1 MPVARAARNSNRR
14 VSPRILKA
22 LLVSLSLL
30 VGSYLE
36 SSRWKVNFVR
46 RVATEEARLHR
57 SNYWGVRLQKYLC
70 LKKKKK
76 EKGKGGERMRK
87 RGDRKRKK
95 EEQKGKRGGKLR
107 RERRSGRKPTA
118 RFTSTTAIVA
128 PLCRKILTTVCESFL
143 RHPPKAPFFPALFS
157 DIGRA
162 LALRPRNY
170 GIVSRNGRVLR
181 IFVQRNSRGERRR
194 P

>member
-14 VSPRILKA
+14 VSPRILKT

-57 SNYWGVRLQKYLC
+57 SNYWGVRLQKYSC
-70 LKKKKK
+70 LKKKEEKRERRRKNEKK
-76 EKGKGGERMRK
+76 
-87 RGDRKRKK
+87 GDRKRKK
-95 EEQKGKRGGKLR
+95 KEQKGKRGGKLR

-143 RHPPKAPFFPALFS
+143 RHPPKAPFFPVLFS

-162 LALRPRNY
+162 LTLRPCNY
-170 GIVSRNGRVLR
+170 GIVSRNGRVPR
-181 IFVQRNSRGERRR
+181 IFVQQNSRRERRR